1 LKNWNTTTFLSHS
14 KDNTSSEKTKLTVPA
29 VNIFLG
35 GRRDI
40 TECSSDLE
48 QASNKLH
55 D

>member
-1 LKNWNTTTFLSHS
+1 
-14 KDNTSSEKTKLTVPA
+14 
-29 VNIFLG
+29 LG

-55 D
+55 DW